1 MVWVALMA
9 AVFAIVGHHLG
20 LIEKLSELAVE
31 VAQCPKCTTF
41 WVVLAALLLN
51 GCDFVTAIALAIG
64 MAYLSFWAGFV
75 LIALQK
81 LYDWVWKKINRQ
93 QE

>member
-51 GCDFVTAIALAIG
+51 GYEFIASITLAIG
-64 MAYLSFWAGFV
+64 MAYLSFWAGFL

-81 LYDWVWKKINRQ
+81 LYDWVWKKINKQ
-93 QE
+93 QK

>member
-1 MVWVALMA
+1 M
-9 AVFAIVGHHLG
+9 
-20 LIEKLSELAVE
+20 
-31 VAQCPKCTTF
+31 
-41 WVVLAALLLN
+41 LAALLLN
-51 GCDFVTAIALAIG
+51 GCKFVTAIALAIG

-81 LYDWVWKKINRQ
+81 LYDWVWEKINEQ